1 MGKSILDKLKER
13 YEADQNRLK
22 NPDLINTSTQTNT
35 TAKQK
40 RPIIDQ
46 IKNISLVDWAALATI
61 LATIIAI
68 WIYVLQPL
76 FSS

>member
-13 YEADQNRLK
+13 YETDQNRLK
-22 NPDLINTSTQTNT
+22 NPDLINTSTQNNIA
-35 TAKQK
+35 AKQK
-40 RPIIDQ
+40 RPIINR

-68 WIYVLQPL
+68 WIYILQPL
-76 FSS
+76 FNS